1 MERKM
6 EDDLGI
12 RIKKKIIIEI
22 RNKKNEKSQS
32 LRNQIT

>member
-1 MERKM
+1 M

-12 RIKKKIIIEI
+12 RIKKKIITEI

-32 LRNQIT
+32 LRNQIA